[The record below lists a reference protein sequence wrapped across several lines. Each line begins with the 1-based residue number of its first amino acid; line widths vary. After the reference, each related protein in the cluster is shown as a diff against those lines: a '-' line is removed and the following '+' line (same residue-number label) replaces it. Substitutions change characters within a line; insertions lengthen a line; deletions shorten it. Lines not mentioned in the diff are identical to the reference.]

1 MNAAAKTSFSRRLS
15 STVVLITSILF
26 IVAIG
31 VAAVSSH
38 LILADEA
45 HKSAENLLDAT
56 IKEIEN
62 KLIRVEVSVKNTV
75 TTVQKLK
82 NSPEK
87 MYDIT
92 QGLVMEND
100 EILGSAVAFVP
111 EYYKGVHFYAPY
123 SFRVSDGKVESK
135 QLGTAQYD
143 YFYSDWFQIPQLLGE
158 PCWSE
163 PYFDEGGAQ
172 EYMST
177 YSYPIKDDQGNVF
190 AILTADIS
198 LSGITEFLASIR
210 PYPSSYVSLI
220 SRSGRYVNSGVN
232 DDLRGETVFST
243 QFLMGTKENEDI
255 NQIATDMMAGNKGKH
270 KYRVGNKISFAVY
283 GPVSNGWKASITCDY
298 RDVLARTSKMHMI
311 LVLVVLVGLLILFL
325 SCYSTIRKLTK
336 PLTDMSESALSI
348 AKGNFNTPLPDIKY
362 DDEIRHL
369 RNSFDYMQHSLTEYI
384 ENLKKSTAENERFES
399 ELTIASDIQMAMLSS
414 DFPENGNLG
423 LHAMLKPAKEVG
435 GDLYDFFLMDK
446 DTLYF
451 AVGDVSGKGV
461 PASMFMAITRSAFRF
476 IAKTGAPMNDVVS
489 QINNSLCDGNDS
501 QLFVTMFVGKL
512 NLPTGELEYCN
523 AGHNPVIVN
532 GSYVPVKANL
542 ALGLMPGFP
551 YQLQTVNLTAGS
563 RIFVY
568 TDGITEAER
577 SDKEQYGEER
587 LLECIRGLKQS
598 CSDKEV
604 CESVVKSVHDFADGN
619 VQNDDITVLSI
630 TLKQTTASL
639 A

>member
-15 STVVLITSILF
+15 STLVLITSILF
-26 IVAIG
+26 ILALG

-62 KLIRVEVSVKNTV
+62 KLVKVEVSVLNSVSSVKA
-75 TTVQKLK
+75 LK
-82 NSPEK
+82 DSPER
-87 MYDIT
+87 MYGIT
-92 QGLVMEND
+92 RKLVTENED
-100 EILGSAVAFVP
+100 ILGSAVAFVS
-111 EYYKGVHFYAPY
+111 EYYKGVHFYSPY
-123 SFRVSDGKVESK
+123 SFVNSDGEVESK
-135 QLGTAQYD
+135 QLGTDQYN

-172 EYMST
+172 EFMST
-177 YSYPIKDDQGNVF
+177 YSYPIKDEQGNVF
-190 AILTADIS
+190 AVLTADIS
-198 LSGITEFLASIR
+198 LQWITEFLSSIK
-210 PYPSSYVSLI
+210 PYPSSYVSLV
-220 SRSGRYVNSGVN
+220 SRSGRYVNYGL
-232 DDLRGETVFST
+232 DERLRGETVFST
-243 QFLMGTKENEDI
+243 QYLMGTQDNEDI
-255 NQIATDMMAGNKGKH
+255 NQIAVDMMAGLKGKR
-270 KYRVGNKISFAVY
+270 KYRVGNNVSFAVF

-298 RDVLARTSKMHMI
+298 RDVLARTSKMHLI
-311 LVLVVLVGLLILFL
+311 LVFVVLVGLLILFL
-325 SCYSTIRKLTK
+325 SCYITIRKLTK
-336 PLTDMSESALSI
+336 PLTDISESALSI

-399 ELTIASDIQMAMLSS
+399 ELSIASDIQMAMLSS
-414 DFPENGNLG
+414 DFPENDYMG
-423 LHAMLKPAKEVG
+423 LYAMLKPAKEVG

-476 IAKTGAPMNDVVS
+476 IAKTGAPMNEVMS
-489 QINNSLCDGNDS
+489 KINNSLCDGNDS

-512 NLPTGELEYCN
+512 DLHTGELEYCN
-523 AGHNPVIVN
+523 AGHNPVVVN
-532 GSYVPVKANL
+532 GSFLPVKANL
-542 ALGLMPGFP
+542 ALGLISDFP
-551 YQLQTVNLTAGS
+551 YQLQSMKLEVGS

-568 TDGITEAER
+568 TDGVTEAER
-577 SDKEQYGEER
+577 SDKQQYGEER
-587 LLECIRGLKQS
+587 LLECIGSLKQS
-598 CSDKEV
+598 QSDREI
-604 CESVVKSVHDFADGN
+604 CETIMKSIHDFADGN

-630 TLKQTTASL
+630 TLKQTTTSL